1 MSSVLSLYI
10 PVISSFTNEGFI
22 KKMFSQHKIG
32 KVMRV
37 DFVHNKTKNRR
48 EAFLHFEK
56 WFDTEESKKL
66 QADILDINTKTQFVY
81 TDKKFWPLLVN
92 KNADKKVNNPNYIVL
107 NNSDIKTDAVDR
119 VNKFSNE
126 QIADIILLALSESS
140 CYKKMR
146 N

>member
-22 KKMFSQHKIG
+22 KKMFNQHKIG
-32 KVMRV
+32 NVKRV

-48 EAFLHFEK
+48 EAFIHFEE
-56 WFDTEESKKL
+56 WFDTEESKKM

-81 TDKKFWPLLVN
+81 SDKKFWPLLVN
-92 KNADKKVNNPNYIVL
+92 KNANKKVNNPNYIIL
-107 NNSDIKTDAVDR
+107 NNSDIKTETVDR
-119 VNKFSNE
+119 VNKFSNVE
-126 QIADIILLALSESS
+126 IANIILQALSESS
-140 CYKKMR
+140 SYKKMK